1 MGIFDFLKRHKSNSK
16 NLNTEDDIIIPTEL
30 KFILPNLSEKVIN
43 EHLIPKD
50 IYVPKRKSELSGV
63 TQEIW
68 TYAPDEYNRLDWR
81 MPPLPTMETNY
92 EELRRGIEFVFRQRR
107 FNDKR
112 PELLCLVEE
121 SYLAYSSGDRKKG
134 MELIS
139 QVQIMIGKMK

>member
-1 MGIFDFLKRHKSNSK
+1 MK
-16 NLNTEDDIIIPTEL
+16 
-30 KFILPNLSEKVIN
+30 
-43 EHLIPKD
+43 
-50 IYVPKRKSELSGV
+50 YVPKRKSELSGV

-68 TYAPDEYNRLDWR
+68 TYAPDEYDRLDWR

-92 EELRRGIEFVFRQRR
+92 EELRSGIEFVFRQKR

-112 PELLCLVEE
+112 PELLNLVEE

-139 QVQIMIGKMK
+139 QVQIMMSKMK